1 MSSLLENRSP
11 ALISLIGLGVFYLLA
26 ILTKWA
32 ITARQQRAFAAK
44 NGCKSTPWYPHKDPI
59 LGIDL
64 FLKNLKLSQEG
75 GFLEG
80 VSARY
85 DLISRRA
92 GKPVYTFK
100 QLLLGEPVILTC
112 EPENVKAVLA
122 TKFKDFDLPPRRKTA
137 LGPIF
142 GHGIFTTDGGEW
154 EASRALLRPNFTRS
168 QVGDIDIFEA
178 HISKLIERIPKDGKT
193 VDLQP
198 LFFLLTLDSAT
209 EFLFGQSTDTLSEKE
224 DDMSSPGV
232 RFSDAFN
239 YVTFKGG
246 LEARVGKLAVLMPDK
261 KYKED
266 VKFVH
271 EYVGG
276 YVDRALDLHKE
287 SLKHE
292 NIEEGAADKYIFLEE
307 LAKTGYPAKK
317 IQDELLNILLAGR
330 DTTASLLGFVFYYL
344 ARRPDVVEKLRAE
357 VLQLGSGQPS
367 FEDLKGMKYLQG
379 CLNEGE
385 PACPVTLLIQNTDCL
400 ALRLWPIVP
409 ANGRIAV
416 RDTFLPLGGGADGK
430 SPVFVKKGQSVL
442 YQPYVMQRRKDLY
455 GADANEFR
463 PERWETL
470 RPSWQYL
477 PFNGGPRICIGQQ
490 FALIEASYAVVRI
503 LQTFKAIEKRDNSV
517 LTEYLTLTAC
527 PRSGVKVGM
536 TPA

>member
-1 MSSLLENRSP
+1 MSSFLENRSP
-11 ALISLIGLGVFYLLA
+11 ALISLVGLGTFYLLA

-32 ITARQQRAFAAK
+32 ITARQQAVFAKK

-59 LGIDL
+59 LGVDL
-64 FLKNLKLSQEG
+64 FLKNLKLSREG

-85 DLISRRA
+85 DFISRRA
-92 GKPVYTFK
+92 GKPIYTFK
-100 QLLLGEPVILTC
+100 QLLLGDPVILTC

-122 TKFKDFDLPPRRKTA
+122 TKFKDFDLPPRRKNA

-209 EFLFGQSTDTLSEKE
+209 EFLFGQSTNTLSEKE
-224 DDMSSPGV
+224 DDMSTPGV
-232 RFSDAFN
+232 RFSDAFS
-239 YVTFKGG
+239 YATFKGG

-261 KYKED
+261 KYDED

-276 YVDRALDLHKE
+276 YVNRALNLHKE
-287 SLKHE
+287 SLKNE
-292 NIEEGAADKYIFLEE
+292 KIEEGAAEKYIFLEE
-307 LAKTGYPAKK
+307 LAKTGYSAKK

-330 DTTASLLGFVFYYL
+330 DTTASLLGFLFYYL

-367 FEDLKGMKYLQG
+367 FEDLKGMKYLQW
-379 CLNEGE
+379 CLNE
-385 PACPVTLLIQNTDCL
+385 

-409 ANGRIAV
+409 ANGRIAI
-416 RDTFLPLGGGADGK
+416 RDTFLPLGGGPDGK

-455 GADANEFR
+455 GADADDFK

-490 FALIEASYAVVRI
+490 FALIETSYAVVRI

-527 PRSGVKVGM
+527 PRSGVKVAM
-536 TPA
+536 IPA